1 MEPVKNEPR
10 WERTNVTNLLRNRQ
24 SGTYYARVKVNGKQK
39 WRSLETSVFT
49 VAKLRLGDAEKAI
62 RSQALVANA
71 AGETGSVPE
80 TTVGRFIAAYL
91 ARLANNSRLAASSKA
106 RAGDSVKTLIKT
118 WPELPDRDVRRL
130 TPSDCQ
136 AWASHALRE
145 GTGFVAPNA
154 RTKRKGM
161 SPSSLN
167 KCIDALRAIL
177 EIARTQG
184 MAYDN
189 PATTVTK
196 APKRQKRLELPS
208 PSQFQALVKRIATA
222 GSRWSSDA
230 ADLVRLLTYSGAR
243 LREATSL
250 RWRHLNEAKKL
261 LTIPGSKSS
270 SSYRVVP
277 LFPPLASLLA
287 EIREKRGPE
296 AADSAIARVESCMDA
311 LKSACREIGIK
322 PMTHHDLRHLFA
334 TRCIE
339 SGVDIPTVSRW
350 LGHSDGGALAMQTY
364 GHLRQEHSFAQ
375 AAKVTF

>member
-296 AADSAIARVESCMDA
+296 AADAAIARVESCMDA

>member
-250 RWRHLNEAKKL
+250 RWRHWNEAKKL

-296 AADSAIARVESCMDA
+296 AADAAIARVESCMDA